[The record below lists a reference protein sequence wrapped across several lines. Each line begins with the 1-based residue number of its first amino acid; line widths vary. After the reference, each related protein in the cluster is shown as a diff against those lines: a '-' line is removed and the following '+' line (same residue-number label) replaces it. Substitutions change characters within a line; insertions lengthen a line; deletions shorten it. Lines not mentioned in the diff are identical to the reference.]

1 MINNKYTILFFF
13 LLGLCLVV
21 NVANAQ
27 VDSFTQIG
35 SSPTQSVI
43 LSWDLEV
50 TSLSPTSSDFTV
62 TEDVGGTVTDV
73 TSSCEITVVEV
84 NPSSDYRI
92 YVNVG
97 DNYADGTIF
106 TLEYHLM
113 PHAATSSDTYT
124 IDTSAGLESDVT
136 TFSMSSASDLGE
148 LNNDGVTSLNN
159 ILFTINSTATNII
172 YLKSGLTTIGTTIA
186 TGSADL
192 LVTSTLSDGD
202 HQIYAYGVDTNGDLT
217 FTSEPVSVTID
228 TSTPATP
235 NTLDLLATSDT
246 GDDDEDEITNDNT
259 PEINVASLTVEA
271 GNELVFESDID
282 GEVGRF
288 NYSATPADFTL
299 NALTNG
305 THSITC
311 MVIDSAGNEGA
322 SSSALSI
329 TIDTSAP
336 SDPVLTF
343 KSTSDSGRDDS
354 DGKTTDD
361 TPVLNV
367 VGEAGTTIELFVG
380 MSSEGTFSNGS
391 GDTDVTATTLT
402 SNAVYTYSAT
412 VTDVAGNVSNP
423 SNDVDVDYKVVSIS
437 TLTTPTLDAGSDSG
451 TTGDNKTN
459 DETPTYSFTSLDDSD
474 DKELIVSSSLDGEVA
489 RVTVSGTTAS
499 VTLST
504 LSEGTHTLTYNV
516 VDVYGNVGA
525 TANVSLEIDIT
536 PPTLTSVTIVS
547 DNSDNTA
554 MVSNGDESTLTFVS
568 DEDLQASFNVTLGG
582 VTVTPS
588 KSGLTYT
595 ASNTFSTPGAYTNV
609 GFSIPVVD
617 EAGNAA
623 SAVTTTTN
631 SSTNTFFPTLTNTI
645 TAPGTVNYC
654 NSESYTYNV
663 SGVTASG
670 GSGTY
675 SYSWQRKKDAGTY
688 SDLNSYGESYTE
700 TSGLSSGVYTYRR
713 VVTSE
718 GIPLNSNEISVNINP
733 DIANNSISSGSATGY
748 CASISG
754 STLVF
759 TGTTPTGGNSSYSY
773 QWQMSSNGGSSWS
786 NLSTASNAYTHT
798 PTISSTGTYLFR
810 RRVTSGGCTD
820 FSNELT
826 FEVTPSITSNTVTNS
841 TGTLVCINEP
851 LIVAGSLPSGGDASY
866 TYQWQQSLNGGS
878 YTNISGGT
886 SQNYFLTSVTTAG
899 NYTFRRVVTSGNCTS
914 TSSATPTITVP
925 SVPSGYTLSPTT
937 TNYSDQQ
944 STGVALAASGLGA
957 GEDFY
962 CSGPGVVST
971 GSGAGENTFYPNL
984 AGQGTH
990 VVNYHITKGGCE
1002 IVDPVSFTV
1011 YDGSSVIN
1019 LNPLYCEDDPAV
1031 ALSIPG
1037 GTPLFVGGLPPYT
1050 LIRFEGTGTSGGGV
1064 PSGSTFTPSTVVTST
1079 ADGQDETV
1087 TITAVYRDNTLPV
1100 PLEFS
1105 VSQAVTVT
1113 KNHVADINM
1122 SQLNYC
1128 IDAADF
1134 NVDANVDGSLTTDGT
1149 FQLDSNVP
1157 TSSPITI
1164 SPSSLSLGN
1173 HTLTYT
1179 YTDGNGCSASDML
1192 SFSVNPLPTVS
1203 FDYIEPTDDGD
1214 FCFDADT
1221 VFLQGKSGGS
1231 NVTSGVFSSP
1241 DAMAGAIISYGNGKG
1256 AFIPS
1261 MGNGNEF
1268 DLNKDFTIT
1277 FTYTDGNSCV
1287 NSVDSTVSVYGYDE
1301 VELARSSAS
1310 DSVCYSDG
1318 DVRIT
1323 PMQMGVL
1330 YSGTGVSWSVDTGAS
1345 SFAVQ
1350 GDGTILFRPSVAAT
1364 NAGETSTSD
1373 YSTHVITYSY
1383 ENTEGCT
1390 REVKDTLY
1398 VKPLPIAPTLI
1409 STVPSYCSQD
1419 TGLSDLEVSGVT
1431 GAQFAWSADA
1441 SFSTILSST
1450 NTLTPA
1456 DAPTVSTVTT
1466 VSYWVR
1472 QTNAESCTSAPLKI
1486 DITIYPKAPAPSLS
1500 ASNQT
1505 TYCSGTSISAL
1516 SVATPGNSIKWYSD
1530 AGLTTQVGFGDSFTP
1545 AINTNVSADSTVTF
1559 YVTETT
1565 NGCEGLPTS
1574 TTLTIYK
1581 TPDPP
1586 TFNPVALLCSG
1597 DALSSLSIASGSN
1610 VRWYSDASATTLL
1623 GTGNNYLPSFATDV
1637 VNDSTVTI
1645 YATSRLNGCESVTSS
1660 VDININALPSPP
1672 TVPAISPYCEG
1683 DVITSMTASGET
1695 GATFEWYSDETL
1707 STLEATTASYDPM
1720 MNAPSFPTLDT
1731 LNFWVIQI
1739 ATDGC
1744 ESEPLEVDIP
1754 VYPRPVAPTLS
1765 ASNQLVYCSGEV
1777 INQLSVATAGN
1788 SIKWYSDAGLTNQ
1801 VGFGDNFTP
1810 AVNTNVSADSTVTYY
1825 VTETTNGCEGAST
1838 STTLTIYK
1846 TPDAPT
1852 YNPVTLVCSGDALSS
1867 ISVATGSN
1875 VRWYADASKTTLL
1888 GTGNNYLPSFGT
1900 TVVND
1905 STVTIYATSTL
1916 NGCESVVSSV
1926 DININALPA
1935 EPTVPAVS
1943 PYCEGVTLAAITA
1956 SGETDANFEWY
1967 SDESLTTRVATTAT
1981 FDPMQNAPSY
1991 PTLDTLNYWVLQ
2003 IATDGCISPAY
2014 KVDIPV
2020 YPRPL
2025 APSLDVNNQLIYC
2038 SGDIIASLSVGAP
2051 GNNIKWYSDA
2061 GLTNQVGFGDSFTP
2075 AINTNVA
2082 ADSTVTYY
2090 VTETTNGCEGGA
2102 TSTTLTI
2109 FKTPDAPTFN
2119 PVALICSGD
2128 PLPNLSIATGVNIRW
2143 YSDASKTTQLGLGNN
2158 YLPTFSSVVSED
2170 SVASLYATSTL
2181 NGCESAVGQ
2190 VDISI
2195 NALPEAPVVPTIAPY
2210 CEDDMIQSITASGES
2225 NANFEWYTDEGLTLR
2240 ISTDQVFDPGI
2251 NAPSFATLDTINYWV
2266 VQITPDGC
2274 SSLAT
2279 KVDIPVYPTPSKPI
2293 VDNRSPVYCS
2303 GDEIQPITVTSGS
2316 NIRWYDDDQL
2326 SSIVSTNTSFTPPDP
2341 NSLQDY
2347 TKTYYITQTVNGC
2360 ESDTTE
2366 VTMTINRRPDIPT
2379 VAATLSYC
2387 SGDVL
2392 QPMIVSSIAEDV
2404 TWYSDASL
2412 TNVVGNTNSFTP
2424 TDSTVV
2430 TETTTYTYYVT
2441 DAHLGCEGQPLQ
2453 LDIVI
2458 HPLPIFDLFGIE
2470 EGQVFC
2476 QSDDNPLVIT
2486 TVSGGVLTSSTGA
2499 LIRSNNEV
2507 VLENS
2512 PLGNH
2517 TVRYTYTNENS
2528 CVNYVERNFTIVD
2541 IPEVDFDYEVFCDT
2555 KVVQF
2560 RDLTTTEDS
2569 TFITSWF
2576 FDFGAGEGSKFITSA
2591 DSAASY
2597 EHTFTTSGFKTVTL
2611 TVETNAGCTTIS
2623 TSKSVFI
2630 GTPPQADF
2638 EWKISEFGTDMEF
2651 EEMSSAVDFDTL
2663 SSWEWDFGDGTNVMI
2678 DANSNSNGNITHRYN
2693 QIGSYNVDLTVTTKR
2708 GCSKVVSKSVYVIP
2722 RVYLT
2727 NEEDQYFEDF
2737 NGTDGGWV
2745 PRGTASSWEHGV
2757 AQGENIITDTKVW
2770 VTNLTTNYN
2779 VSEDSYL
2786 NTPSFDI
2793 SGLSRP
2799 AIIFDMQ
2806 LDAEAHIDGV
2816 TLQYSLDSGQ
2826 TWNVLGD
2833 VNDPIN
2839 WYNSSNI
2846 LSDPGSQVGGSST
2859 DSKGWTGN
2867 TAESGGIFRENRS
2880 IRHNLDQFI
2889 GEEHLRLRFA
2899 FKSNSDLEDEG
2910 VSIDNVFIGNR
2921 QKVVVVETMTNAGQ
2935 QEDSR
2940 ELPDLDSVLNTID
2953 LDVLAINYHI
2963 KVDGR
2968 SDSLNIDNPEPS
2980 SGRRFYYG
2988 ITDAPSTII
2997 DGNGFNGHTEDF
3009 INDYQNII
3017 AKRALLDPEFDI
3029 SISLPNPSE
3038 PDEIQVTLTS
3048 NGSFSADSS
3057 EIVVHVVTVE
3067 TEIFG
3072 VEVSEGVFTHHSVMK
3087 SMSPAPGA
3095 EGTSFFGRSW
3105 SPGSQEI
3112 FTVAWD
3118 NPQVYDT
3125 DKAEVI
3131 VFVQDNNTK
3140 EIFQAIR
3147 RDVSHLVSTDPK
3159 NVTSNDPSTDI
3170 EMKVYPNPTSGLIT
3184 VSCPTTLLNC
3194 QWVLTTLEGR
3204 QVGEGSF
3211 TGNKYTVDLKHLP
3224 SGIYYLNHFDEK
3236 GQVGKAQKIVVNY

>member
-1 MINNKYTILFFF
+1 MNI
-13 LLGLCLVV
+13 
-21 NVANAQ
+21 ANAQ

-43 LSWDLEV
+43 LSWDFEV
-50 TSLSPTSSDFTV
+50 TGITPSSSDFTV
-62 TEDVGGTVTDV
+62 TEDVGGTITDV
-73 TSSCEITVVEV
+73 TSSCEVTVVEI
-84 NPSSDYRI
+84 NPSSDYTI

-97 DNYADGTIF
+97 DNFADGTIF
-106 TLEYHLM
+106 TLEYNRM
-113 PHAATSSDTYT
+113 PHATTSSDTYT

-136 TFSMSSASDLGE
+136 TFSLSTVSDLGE
-148 LNNDGVTSLNN
+148 LNNDGVTSLSNL
-159 ILFTINSTATNII
+159 LFTVNSTATNIV
-172 YLKSGLTTIGTTIA
+172 YLKSGITTIGTTIA

-192 LVTSTLSDGD
+192 IVSSSLSDGD
-202 HQIYAYGVDTNGDLT
+202 HLIYAYGVDTNGDLT
-217 FTSEPVSVTID
+217 FTSEPINVTID
-228 TSTPATP
+228 TSVPTTPG
-235 NTLDLLATSDT
+235 TLDLKATSDSG
-246 GDDDEDEITNDNT
+246 GDDTDDITNIDT

-271 GNELVFESDID
+271 GNEIVFESDID

-288 NYSATPADFTL
+288 NYSSSPYDFTL
-299 NALTNG
+299 NSLSDG
-305 THSITC
+305 DHDITC
-311 MVIDSAGNEGA
+311 VVVDSAGNESVA
-322 SSSALSI
+322 SSTLTI
-329 TIDTSAP
+329 TIDTDVP
-336 SDPVLTF
+336 SDPVLSF
-343 KSTSDSGRDDS
+343 LSSSDTGRDDT
-354 DGKTTDD
+354 DGKTNDD
-361 TPVLNV
+361 TPVFNV
-367 VGEAGTTIELFVG
+367 VSESGTTIELF
-380 MSSEGTFSNGS
+380 EGSNPDG
-391 GDTDVTATTLT
+391 TLT
-402 SNAVYTYSAT
+402 STGDDDITASTSLTTNGVYSYTVK
-412 VTDVAGNVSNP
+412 VTDEAGNESNA
-423 SNDVDVDYKVVSIS
+423 SNTEAVDYKSVTVS
-437 TLTTPTLDAGSDSG
+437 TLSTPTLDAGSDSG

-459 DETPTYSFTSLDDSD
+459 DQTPTYSFSSLDDSD
-474 DKELIVSSSLDGEVA
+474 DKELIVSSNLDGEVA
-489 RVTVSGTTAS
+489 RVTITGTS
-499 VTLST
+499 QDVTLST
-504 LSEGTHTLTYNV
+504 LSEGTHTLTYHAE
-516 VDVYGNVGA
+516 DVYGNVGA
-525 TANVSLEIDIT
+525 TDNVSLEIDIT
-536 PPTLTSVTIVS
+536 PPTLTNVTIAS
-547 DNSDNTA
+547 NNSSNTS
-554 MVSNGDESTLTFVS
+554 MVADGNTSTLTFVS
-568 DEDLQASFNVTLGG
+568 DEDLQSSFNVTLGG
-582 VTVTPS
+582 VSIAPS

-595 ASNTFSTPGAYTNV
+595 AANTFSTPGAYTV
-609 GFSIPVVD
+609 LGISIPVVD
-617 EAGNAA
+617 EAGNVG
-623 SAVTTTTN
+623 STVTTTTN
-631 SSTNTFFPTLTNTI
+631 SSTNTFFPALTNTV
-645 TAPGTVNYC
+645 TAPGTINYC
-654 NSESYTYNV
+654 NSESYTYTI
-663 SGVTASG
+663 SGGTASG

-675 SYSWQRKKDAGTY
+675 TYSWQRSKDGGSFSA
-688 SDLNSYGESYTE
+688 LNSYGEDYTE
-700 TSGLSSGVYTYRR
+700 SSGLASGVYRYRR

-718 GIPLNSNEISVNINP
+718 GISINSNEVIVNVNP
-733 DIANNSISSGSATGY
+733 DIASNSISSSSASGY
-748 CASISG
+748 CNSIAAN
-754 STLVF
+754 TLVF
-759 TGTTPTGGNSSYSY
+759 TGSTPTGGNSSYTY
-773 QWQMSSNGGSSWS
+773 RWQMSTDGGSNWS
-786 NLSTASNAYTHT
+786 NLSGTSASYTHAS
-798 PTISSTGTYLFR
+798 TISSSGTVMFR
-810 RRVTSGGCTD
+810 RRVISGGCTSY
-820 FSNELT
+820 SNELSYV
-826 FEVTPSITSNTVTNS
+826 VTASISSNTVANS
-841 TGTLVCINEP
+841 TGTLVCLNEP
-851 LIVAGSLPSGGDASY
+851 IILVGSVPAGGNSTY
-866 TYQWQQSLNGGS
+866 TYQWQQSFNSGS
-878 YTNISGGT
+878 YTNISGAT
-886 SQNYFLTSVTTAG
+886 SQSYFLSNVTTAG

-914 TSSATPTITVP
+914 TSSATSTITVP
-925 SVPSGYTLSPTT
+925 SEASGYTLSPTT

-944 STGVALAASGLGA
+944 STGVALAASGLVA

-971 GSGAGENTFYPNL
+971 GNGAGENTFYPNL

-990 VVNYHITKGGCE
+990 IVNYHITKGGCE
-1002 IVDPVSFTV
+1002 KVDQVSFTV

-1037 GTPLFVGGLPPYT
+1037 GTPSFVGGVPPYT
-1050 LIRFEGTGTSGGGV
+1050 LVRFEGTGTSGVGM
-1064 PSGSTFTPSTVVTST
+1064 PSGATFTPSTVVTST
-1079 ADGQDETV
+1079 ADGQNETV
-1087 TITAVYRDNTLPV
+1087 TITAVYQDNTPLV

-1134 NVDANVDGSLTTDGT
+1134 NVTANVDGSLTTDGT
-1149 FQLDSNVP
+1149 FQLDSNIP
-1157 TSSPITI
+1157 TSNPITI
-1164 SPSSLSLGN
+1164 SPSGLSLGS

-1179 YTDGNGCSASDML
+1179 YTDGNGCSATDVVN
-1192 SFSVNPLPTVS
+1192 FSINPLPTVS
-1203 FDYIEPTDDGD
+1203 FDYVSATDDGD

-1231 NVTSGVFSSP
+1231 NVSSGVFSSS
-1241 DAMAGAIISYGNGKG
+1241 DANAGAIVSYGDGTG

-1261 MGNGNEF
+1261 MANGDEF
-1268 DLNKDFTIT
+1268 NLNQDFKIT
-1277 FTYTDGNSCV
+1277 FTYTDGNTCV
-1287 NSVDSTVSVYGYDE
+1287 NAVDSTVNVYGYDQ
-1301 VELARSSAS
+1301 VTLARSSAT

-1318 DVRIT
+1318 DVRIR
-1323 PMQMGVL
+1323 PMESGAL
-1330 YSGTGVSWSVDTGAS
+1330 YSGSGVTWSVDTGAS
-1345 SFAVQ
+1345 GFTTRM
-1350 GDGTILFRPSVAAT
+1350 DGTIDFHPSIAAA

-1383 ENTEGCT
+1383 ENSEGCT

-1398 VKPLPIAPTLI
+1398 VKPLPLAPTLI
-1409 STVPSYCSQD
+1409 SSVPSYCSQD
-1419 TGLSDLEVSGVT
+1419 TGLGDLEVSGVV
-1431 GAQFAWSADA
+1431 GAQFSWSSDA
-1441 SFSTILSST
+1441 SFSSILSST

-1472 QTNAESCTSAPLKI
+1472 QTNTESCTSAALKI
-1486 DITIYPKAPAPSLS
+1486 DITIYPKATAPTLS

-1505 TYCSGTSISAL
+1505 TYCSGATISAL
-1516 SVATPGNSIKWYSD
+1516 SVATAGNSIKWYSD
-1530 AGLTTQVGFGDSFTP
+1530 AGLTTQVGFGDTYTP
-1545 AINTNVSADSTVTF
+1545 AVNTNVAADSTITY

-1574 TTLTIYK
+1574 ITLTIYK

-1586 TFNPVALLCSG
+1586 TFNPVAQLCSG

-1610 VRWYSDASATTLL
+1610 VRWYSDAAGTSLL

-1660 VDININALPSPP
+1660 VDININALPPPP
-1672 TVPAISPYCEG
+1672 TVPAITPYCEG
-1683 DVITSMTASGET
+1683 DAITAMTASGET
-1695 GATFEWYSDETL
+1695 GASFEWYSDETL
-1707 STLEATTASYDPM
+1707 STLEATTATYDPM
-1720 MNAPSFPTLDT
+1720 MNAPSYPTLDT

-1754 VYPRPVAPTLS
+1754 VYPRPSAPSLS
-1765 ASNQLVYCSGEV
+1765 ASNQLVYCSGDA
-1777 INQLSVATAGN
+1777 ITQLSVATAGN

-1801 VGFGDNFTP
+1801 VGFGDDFTP
-1810 AVNTNVSADSTVTYY
+1810 ALNTNVAADSTVTYY
-1825 VTETTNGCEGAST
+1825 VTETTNGCEGAAT

-1852 YNPVTLVCSGDALSS
+1852 FNPVALVCSGDALSS

-1875 VRWYADASKTTLL
+1875 VRWYSDAAGTSLL

-1905 STVTIYATSTL
+1905 STVTIYASSTL
-1916 NGCESVVSSV
+1916 NGCESVTSSV
-1926 DININALPA
+1926 AININALPA
-1935 EPTVPAVS
+1935 EPTVPTIS
-1943 PYCEGVTLAAITA
+1943 PYCEGDVVASMTA
-1956 SGETDANFEWY
+1956 SGETDADFEWY

-1981 FDPMQNAPSY
+1981 FDPMINAPSY
-1991 PTLDTLNYWVLQ
+1991 PSLDTLNYWVLQ

-2025 APSLDVNNQLIYC
+2025 APSLDVNNQLVYC
-2038 SGDIIASLSVGAP
+2038 SGDIISSLSVATP

-2061 GLTNQVGFGDSFTP
+2061 GLTNQVGFGDDFTP

-2119 PVALICSGD
+2119 AVALICSGD
-2128 PLPNLSIATGVNIRW
+2128 PLPNLSIATGVNIKW
-2143 YSDASKTTQLGLGNN
+2143 YSDASKTNLLGLGNN
-2158 YLPTFSSVVSED
+2158 YLPTFSSIVTAD

-2181 NGCESAVGQ
+2181 NGCESEVGQ

-2195 NALPEAPVVPTIAPY
+2195 NALPEAPVVAAIAPY
-2210 CEDDMIQSITASGES
+2210 CEDDVIQPISASGES
-2225 NANFEWYTDEGLTLR
+2225 NANYEWYTDEGLTLR

-2251 NAPSFATLDTINYWV
+2251 NAPGFASLDTINYWV

-2279 KVDIPVYPTPSKPI
+2279 KVDIPVYPTPSKPV

-2341 NSLQDY
+2341 NSTEDY
-2347 TKTYYITQTVNGC
+2347 SKTYYITQTVDGC

-2387 SGDVL
+2387 SGDAL

-2404 TWYSDASL
+2404 TWYSDAAM
-2412 TNVVGNTNSFTP
+2412 TQVVGTTNSFTP
-2424 TDSTVV
+2424 TDSTLV

-2441 DAHLGCEGQPLQ
+2441 DAHLGCEGDPLQ

-2517 TVRYTYTNENS
+2517 TIRYTYTNENS

-2541 IPEVDFDYEVFCDT
+2541 VPDVNFDYDVFCDT

-2560 RDLTTTEDS
+2560 RDLTTTQDS
-2569 TFITSWF
+2569 TIITSWF
-2576 FDFGAGEGSKFITSA
+2576 YDFGAGEGSKFITSA

-2597 EHTFTTSGFKTVTL
+2597 EHTFSTSGFKTITL
-2611 TVETNAGCTTIS
+2611 TVETNAGCTNIS

-2630 GTPPQADF
+2630 GTPPEADF
-2638 EWKISEFGTDMEF
+2638 EWKISEFGADMEF
-2651 EEMSSAVDFDTL
+2651 EEMSSAVNFDTL
-2663 SSWEWDFGDGTNVMI
+2663 SSWEWDFGDGTTVFI
-2678 DANSNSNGNITHRYN
+2678 DATTSSSGAIIHRYG
-2693 QIGSYNVDLTVTTKR
+2693 QIGTYDVDLTVTTKR
-2708 GCSKVVSKSVYVIP
+2708 GCSKVISKSVYVIP
-2722 RVYLT
+2722 RVFLT

-2737 NGTDGGWV
+2737 NGTDGGWI
-2745 PRGTASSWEHGV
+2745 PRGIASSWEHGV

-2826 TWNVLGD
+2826 TWNILGD
-2833 VNDPIN
+2833 VSDPIN

-2846 LSDPGSQVGGSST
+2846 LSDPGNQVGGSNT

-2867 TAESGGIFRENRS
+2867 TPESGGIFRENRS

-2921 QKVVVVETMTNAGQ
+2921 KKVVVVETMTNAGQ

-2940 ELPDLDSVLNTID
+2940 ELPDLDSVLNRID

-2963 KVDGR
+2963 KVDGK

-3009 INDYQNII
+3009 INDYRNII

-3029 SISLPNPSE
+3029 DISLPNPSE
-3038 PDEIQVTLTS
+3038 ADEIEVTLTS
-3048 NGSFSADSS
+3048 NGNFSPDSS
-3057 EIVVHVVTVE
+3057 EIVVHVVTIE
-3067 TEIFG
+3067 SEIFG

-3095 EGTSFFGRSW
+3095 EGTSFFGRTW

-3125 DKAEVI
+3125 DKAEVV

-3159 NVTSNDPSTDI
+3159 DVTSNDPLNGEVEWT
-3170 EMKVYPNPTSGLIT
+3170 VYPNPTSGIIT
-3184 VSCPTTLLNC
+3184 VESPSTLFNC
-3194 QWVLTTLEGR
+3194 QWILTTLAGKDIKS
-3204 QVGEGSF
+3204 GHF
-3211 TGNKYTVDLKHLP
+3211 TGNSYSIDLKNLP
-3224 SGIYYLNHFDEK
+3224 SGIYYINHLDER
-3236 GQVGKAQKIVVNY
+3236 GPIGKAQKVVVMK